1 LAQNDRSV
9 DDIID
14 DLDPNNSVKDDDA
27 IMGTLMDNTS
37 QAKSIAAYYFQYDNR
52 NTILTTND

>member
-37 QAKSIAAYYFQYDNR
+37 QVKSVAAYYFQYDNH